1 MADEQPVTTEDML
14 DYLNLDETP
23 ENKTVVDVTLKAS
36 QSWIQSAVNKN
47 LSASTLNADDDY
59 ITAIKALAGA
69 MFYDRT
75 LANGVPLGVKMLITI
90 LQGRYDK
97 WPNNQNIKD
106 LDTKP
111 TNSQM

>member
-1 MADEQPVTTEDML
+1 MADEQQISTEDML

-23 ENKTVVDVTLKAS
+23 ENKAVVDVTLKAS
-36 QSWIQSAVNKN
+36 QSWLQSAINEN
-47 LSASTLNADDDY
+47 LSASILNADDDY
-59 ITAIKALAGA
+59 ITAVKALASA

-106 LDTKP
+106 SDTKP
-111 TNSQM
+111 INSKM